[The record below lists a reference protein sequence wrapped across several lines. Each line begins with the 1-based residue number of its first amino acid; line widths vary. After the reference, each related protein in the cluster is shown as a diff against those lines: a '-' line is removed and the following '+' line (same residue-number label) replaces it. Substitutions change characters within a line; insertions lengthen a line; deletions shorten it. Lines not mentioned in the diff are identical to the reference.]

1 MSNDSKAFQVT
12 ATGTVFSG
20 RTRLRSIVI
29 TSSQKTTGAMGLIRL
44 TSPDDINTTL
54 FKSEINPGQSIT
66 LDLNEYPILFKTG
79 ISVQTLSNCTAL
91 LICDSL
97 TEATEAPLWSPGDF
111 AATLGWWD
119 ASDSST
125 FTLDVNNKVINWNNK
140 QNASLWQFGADT
152 TGDTPTSGATT
163 VNELN
168 VFDFN
173 GTDEKLVCAK
183 QQTGLPKTGDL
194 TIITFNV
201 IGTVNNGA
209 DSIVSCED
217 NSSTPKHFQ
226 IDADDSAI
234 FNGAFSQTG
243 MGQGLGHTFIGG
255 PYSGNNIMA
264 TDLDFGNEFSRTRF
278 NGTLVGS
285 SSNYDQQF
293 GNTIKFNVMA
303 NKVGNR
309 QLAGSFGEMI
319 VASFPNGFADSED
332 YIEKAE
338 GYLAYKWN
346 VQSLLPA
353 DHPYKLNPPREE

>member
-20 RTRLRSIVI
+20 RTRIRSIVI

-54 FKSEINPGQSIT
+54 FKSEVNPGQSIT

-97 TEATEAPLWSPGDF
+97 VEATEAPLWSPGDF

-125 FTLDVNNKVINWNNK
+125 FTLDANDDVISWNNK
-140 QNASLWQFGADT
+140 QNAGLWQMGA
-152 TGDTPTSGATT
+152 GSSGGTPTSGATT

-168 VFDFN
+168 VFDFD
-173 GTDEKLVCAK
+173 GTGNKLTCAK
-183 QQTGLPKTGDL
+183 QQTGIPKNGDL
-194 TIITFNV
+194 TIITFSV
-201 IGTVNNGA
+201 IGTVNNGG
-209 DSIVSCED
+209 DSIVAAVD
-217 NSSTPKHFQ
+217 NSGKEFQ
-226 IDADDSAI
+226 IDADDPAQ

-243 MGQGLGHTFIGG
+243 MGNGLGHTFSGG

-264 TDLDFGNEFSRTRF
+264 TDLDHGAGFSRTRM

-285 SSNYDQQF
+285 DGDYANQF
-293 GNTIKFNVMA
+293 GNTIQFNIMA
-303 NKVGNR
+303 NAATNR
-309 QLAGSFGEMI
+309 QLGGSFGEMI

-332 YIEKAE
+332 YIQKAE
-338 GYLAYKWN
+338 GYLAYKWD

>member
-1 MSNDSKAFQVT
+1 MANYTKAFQVT

-20 RTRLRSIVI
+20 RTILRSIVV
-29 TSSQKTTGAMGLIRL
+29 SSTQKTTGAMGLIRL
-44 TSPDDINTTL
+44 TTPDAPNTTL
-54 FKSEINPGQSIT
+54 FKSEVNAGQNIT
-66 LDLNEYPILFKTG
+66 LDLNEYPILFRTG
-79 ISVQTLSNCTAL
+79 ISVQALSNCTAT

-97 TEATEAPLWSPGDF
+97 VEATEAPLWSPGDF
-111 AATLGWWD
+111 SATLGWWD
-119 ASDSST
+119 ASDTST
-125 FTLDVNNKVINWNNK
+125 FTTDVNDKVVNWNNK
-140 QNASLWQFGADT
+140 QNANLWQFGADT

-183 QQTGLPKTGDL
+183 QQTGLPKSGDL

-217 NSSTPKHFQ
+217 NSGKHFQ
-226 IDADDSAI
+226 IDADDAAQ
-234 FNGAFSQTG
+234 FNGAFSQSG
-243 MGQGLGHTFIGG
+243 MGTGLGHTFTGG
-255 PYSGNNIMA
+255 PYSGNHIMA
-264 TDLDFGNEFSRTRF
+264 TDLDAGNDFSRTRF

-285 SSNYDQQF
+285 SSNYSTQF

-338 GYLAYKWN
+338 GYLAYKWD
-346 VQSLLPA
+346 VQSLLPS

>member
-44 TSPDDINTTL
+44 TSPDDVNTTL

-125 FTLDVNNKVINWNNK
+125 FTTDVTNNVINWDNK
-140 QNASLWQFGADT
+140 QNASLWQFGAGT
-152 TGDTPTSGATT
+152 SGSTPVSGATT

-173 GTDEKLVCAK
+173 GTGDKLVCSK
-183 QQTGLPKTGDL
+183 QQTGLPKNGDL

-201 IGTVNNGA
+201 IGTVNNGG
-209 DSIVSCED
+209 DSIVACED
-217 NSSTPKHFQ
+217 NSGKSFQ
-226 IDADDSAI
+226 IDANDPAV
-234 FNGAFSQTG
+234 FNGSFSQTG
-243 MGQGLGHTFIGG
+243 MGSGLGHTFTGG
-255 PYSGNNIMA
+255 PYSGNTIMA
-264 TDLDFGNEFSRTRF
+264 TDLDFGTNFSRTRF

-285 SSNYDQQF
+285 DDDYTNQF

-303 NKVGNR
+303 NVADNR
-309 QLAGSFGEMI
+309 QLGGSFGEMI
-319 VASFPNGFADSED
+319 VASFPNGFADSQD

-338 GYLAYKWN
+338 GYLAYKWD